1 MYLHRHKLVIKSL
14 YLYFCRLAE
23 SRDYILNNR
32 LHQSQ
37 NRRFQT
43 SVIDSEDFTDEDDD
57 EADLLLPPK
66 TRETGTGNSRKTWQ
80 EQEDH
85 QSLNAETSPDSL
97 ASAASTSGVTSGPE
111 VKYEGFT
118 EFNYNNKSNT
128 MNLS

>member
-1 MYLHRHKLVIKSL
+1 M

-23 SRDYILNNR
+23 SRDYINNR

-43 SVIDSEDFTDEDDD
+43 SVIDSEDFTDDDDD

-66 TRETGTGNSRKTWQ
+66 SRETSTSGTTGNSRQTWQ
-80 EQEDH
+80 E
-85 QSLNAETSPDSL
+85 SLNAETSPDSL
-97 ASAASTSGVTSGPE
+97 ASTSGGATAAGPE